1 MSEPPRLR
9 LVLQGFTPAEAQILR
24 DLVAQ
29 STASW
34 IVTDT
39 VPIHAMLLAQGTRDG
54 DPEHCAVLRVNLGR
68 RPEERGREQR
78 MAPLL
83 LRKPIRAATLRVA
96 LDAARSRLEMHGA
109 VESA

>member
-1 MSEPPRLR
+1 MSEPSRLR
-9 LVLQGFTPAEAQILR
+9 LGLQGFTPAEAQIVR

-29 STASW
+29 SAASW
-34 IVTDT
+34 VVTDT

-78 MAPLL
+78 MTPLL

-96 LDAARSRLEMHGA
+96 LDAARSRLEVHGTA
-109 VESA
+109 ESA